1 MELSAV
7 IITHNEEKNIARCI
21 TSLTGVVDEVIVVD
35 SESTD
40 GTRAIAAQGGARVSI
55 RPWTGYSDQKNHANS
70 LARGRFILSMDADE
84 GLSPELATSIKAAR
98 HRGLEGAYSLARL
111 TNYCGTWV
119 KHGGWYPDTKIRIFP
134 KDAARWEGEH
144 VHEELRLDA
153 GVLITHLSGD
163 LLHWSYTS
171 LEDHR
176 QRIRRYSDLHA
187 RKLFAGGKRA
197 GLVKRWLSPVA
208 KFIQGYVLQ
217 AGFLDGTAGWNIA
230 RLSAWSVFL
239 KYDKLRGLYRG

>member
-7 IITHNEEKNIARCI
+7 IITHNEAKNIARCI
-21 TSLTGVVDEVIVVD
+21 ASLTGIADEVIVVD

-40 GTRAIAAQGGARVSI
+40 GTRAIAEQQGARVSV
-55 RPWTGYSDQKNHANS
+55 RAWTGYSDQKNHANA

-84 GLSPELATSIKAAR
+84 GLSPELAASIRSAKR
-98 HRGLEGAYSLARL
+98 TGLSGAYSVARL

-119 KHGGWYPDTKIRIFP
+119 KHGGWYPDTKIRLFP
-134 KDAARWEGEH
+134 KEAARWEGEH
-144 VHEELRLDA
+144 VHEELHLDV
-153 GVLITHLSGD
+153 GTPITHLRGD

-176 QRIRRYSDLHA
+176 DRIQRYSELHA
-187 RKLFAGGKRA
+187 RKLFAAGKQA
-197 GLVKRWLSPVA
+197 GPVKRWLSPVA
-208 KFIQGYVLQ
+208 KFIQGYLLQ
-217 AGFLDGTAGWNIA
+217 TGFLDGAAGWNIA

-239 KYDKLRGLYRG
+239 KYDKLRTLYRN